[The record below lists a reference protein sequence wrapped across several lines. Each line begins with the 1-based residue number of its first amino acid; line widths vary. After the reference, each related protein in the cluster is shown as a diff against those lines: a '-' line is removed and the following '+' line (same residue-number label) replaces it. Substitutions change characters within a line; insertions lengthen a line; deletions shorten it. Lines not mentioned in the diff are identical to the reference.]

1 MTGNVTDT
9 AITLNNGVSIPQLGL
24 GVFQTPD
31 GEATSQAV
39 TWALQSG
46 YRHIDTAMIYGNEQS
61 VGEGLRRSGVDR
73 RDVFLTTKL
82 WNDDIRAG
90 RAKEAF
96 KESLDR
102 LGVDYLDLYLI
113 HWPAKGWQQAWE
125 DMEELHTISGTKPA
139 VDQIESS
146 PQFVN
151 GDLIDYC
158 HGILRVDV
166 EAYSPL
172 GGTGG
177 DLLADPRLKAIAER
191 YDRSPAQIVLR
202 WHLQRGVIV
211 IPKSTHKERIEQ
223 NAQVFDF
230 ELNEDDMKTITAL
243 NRDERT
249 GADPDNFDF

>member
-9 AITLNNGVSIPQLGL
+9 AIILNNGVSIPQLGL

-31 GEATSQAV
+31 GEATTQAV
-39 TWALQSG
+39 TWALQTG

-82 WNDDIRAG
+82 WNDDVRAG

-125 DMEELHTISGTKPA
+125 
-139 VDQIESS
+139 
-146 PQFVN
+146 
-151 GDLIDYC
+151 
-158 HGILRVDV
+158 
-166 EAYSPL
+166 
-172 GGTGG
+172 
-177 DLLADPRLKAIAER
+177 
-191 YDRSPAQIVLR
+191 
-202 WHLQRGVIV
+202 
-211 IPKSTHKERIEQ
+211 RIEQ

-230 ELNEDDMKTITAL
+230 ELSDEEMKAITAM